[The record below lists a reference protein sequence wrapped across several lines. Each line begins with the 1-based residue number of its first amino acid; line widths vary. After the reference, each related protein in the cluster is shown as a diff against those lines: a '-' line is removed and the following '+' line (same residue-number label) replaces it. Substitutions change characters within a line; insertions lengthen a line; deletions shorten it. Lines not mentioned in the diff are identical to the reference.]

1 LENVVSVNGK
11 IDGWIEYSKE
21 ITKFSD
27 IFKRPTD
34 LRTAIANNK
43 SSLYFALG
51 TTGMLK
57 MIYHDFAYPLGHIL
71 TARFL
76 QNLDDSSSHLT
87 VANTGWAKAS
97 WGKLYGQWLC
107 DSCVFIYDYER
118 FEPYDLMEKITR
130 YDVTSF
136 CALPTIYRHIIKE
149 NFSKYDLSK
158 LKYVETAGESLNPEV
173 FYRFKEMTVLEIKE
187 GFGQTETVILAAI
200 FSWMKVKQNQDL
212 LVNHRQVK
220 I

>member
-1 LENVVSVNGK
+1 M
-11 IDGWIEYSKE
+11 
-21 ITKFSD
+21 
-27 IFKRPTD
+27 FKRPTD
-34 LRTAIANNK
+34 LRTTTANNK
-43 SSLYFALG
+43 SSLYFTSG

-87 VANTGWAKAS
+87 VANMGWAKAS

-130 YDVTSF
+130 YGVTSF

-158 LKYVETAGESLNPEV
+158 LKEV

-212 LVNHRQVK
+212 LVNHRQVE